1 MVISVVQ
8 ECSGREYM
16 DLFLQDILRFFP
28 PKLMIQL
35 GGRSYMIFSLSLG
48 SQETGK
54 VNKNVSD

>member
-1 MVISVVQ
+1 
-8 ECSGREYM
+8 M